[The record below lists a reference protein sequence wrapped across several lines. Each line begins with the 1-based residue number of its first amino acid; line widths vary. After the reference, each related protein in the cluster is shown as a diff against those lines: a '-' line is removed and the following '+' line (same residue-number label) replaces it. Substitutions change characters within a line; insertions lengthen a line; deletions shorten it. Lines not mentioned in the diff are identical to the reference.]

1 MPSTPA
7 ANEPC
12 QLTVVVLTFDEE
24 VNIKRCLD
32 SVADWNVDIFVLD
45 SYSNDR
51 TVEIARRYTTNIF
64 QHKYEGHAQQWD
76 YALKNLPF
84 RTKWALAMD
93 ADFSITP
100 ELKRAIDRKLSGPV
114 DVNGFYVRHRQVF
127 RGRFIRHGTIYP
139 RYWLRL
145 FRLDSVMVDPHDLVD
160 LHFYVKGASG
170 QIEYDLI
177 EDNAKERDLSFWI
190 SKQCKFAKKQALE
203 EITRRKHSIPFPEKP
218 TLFGTPDQR
227 TLWLKKY
234 WYRLPLYIRPF
245 LFFGYRYFLRFGFLD
260 GKQGFLYHLT
270 QAFLYRLLVDVEI
283 DNLLTATQEKKLE
296 YKQAPLV
303 KS

>member
-12 QLTVVVLTFDEE
+12 RLTVVVLTFDEE

-51 TVEIARRYTTNIF
+51 TVEIARRYTTKIF

-127 RGRFIRHGTIYP
+127 RGKFIRHGTIYP

-145 FRLDSVMVDPHDLVD
+145 FKLDSVMVDPHDLVD
-160 LHFYVKGASG
+160 LHFYVRGASSK
-170 QIEYDLI
+170 IEYDLI

-203 EITRRKHSIPFPEKP
+203 EIVRRQHSIPFPEKP
-218 TLFGTPDQR
+218 TLFG
-227 TLWLKKY
+227 
-234 WYRLPLYIRPF
+234 I
-245 LFFGYRYFLRFGFLD
+245 LFFGYRYFLRLGFLD

-283 DNLLTATQEKKLE
+283 ENLLAATQGKLIE
-296 YKQAPLV
+296 YKQSPLV